1 MDVNTSFF
9 RSHTSQV
16 FRAQGAVEMVLVVLN
31 ERGIEVSD
39 EVRERIEACEDLEL
53 AKLWLNRALTVV
65 RAEDVFED
73 TID

>member
-1 MDVNTSFF
+1 
-9 RSHTSQV
+9 
-16 FRAQGAVEMVLVVLN
+16 MVLVALN

-39 EVRERIEACEDLEL
+39 GVRERIVACEDLEL